1 VKLNKFVKGEKMKHV
16 GYCIGTTRPNRVNFI
31 TDKPLKLG
39 QFLILKYTED
49 GEEHRLLGMIQKIE
63 RENPFLGNVN
73 NVSQVEGL
81 QRFSL
86 PDTTIKGEINILGK
100 IIETEDEVFLQV
112 SRTPPFP
119 ASPIYEAEPELLKK
133 IFGAKRESFVK
144 IGTLLSEDSEVPVY
158 IDIEQVVLRHLAI
171 LAVTGA
177 GKSNTVSVLLKNII
191 EKKGTTVVFDFHG
204 EYAKTNLTRNGK
216 SVINHIKPF
225 INPVHL
231 KSKEFAS
238 LIGIKESAH
247 VQYRY
252 FRLAL
257 ENLFETLKAEK
268 GDSWENYLSTEDF
281 LERLKEEVENLS
293 IDDEE
298 SGKKKKIKGKI
309 RDDSLFEVLN
319 KLEDAYVELGHIIKL
334 GVPPLI
340 DVIKPGYVNVFDF
353 SELDEDVADT
363 IASNILRWGLEE
375 RKKAVRQNS
384 SKLPFPILIVI
395 EEAHILA
402 GEKINTQSKYWIAR
416 IAREGRKF
424 GIGLTIVTQRP
435 KGLDKEI
442 LSQMNNMIILKLV
455 EPEDQ
460 KHVQRASES
469 LSSELMEY
477 LPALNPGEAILL
489 GNMTKIPLL
498 VKIDKAVEKIEGNDI
513 NVINEWS
520 KTPIREEKASDILEE
535 LDYM

>member
-1 VKLNKFVKGEKMKHV
+1 MKQV

-31 TDKPLKLG
+31 TEKPLKLG
-39 QFLILKYTED
+39 QFVILSYNED
-49 GEEHRLLGMIQKIE
+49 GTEHKLLGMIQKIE
-63 RENPFLGNVN
+63 RENPFLNGVN
-73 NVSQVEGL
+73 SLSQVEGL
-81 QRFSL
+81 QKFSI
-86 PDTTIKGEINILGK
+86 PETSIKGEINILGE
-100 IIETEDEVFLQV
+100 IVETDDEVFLKIP
-112 SRTPPFP
+112 RTPPFP
-119 ASPIYEAEPELLKK
+119 ASTIYEADPKLLEK
-133 IFGAKRESFVK
+133 IFGAKKESYVR
-144 IGTLLSEDSEVPVY
+144 IGTLLSEDNEVPVY
-158 IDIEQVVLRHLAI
+158 VDIEQIVLRHLAI

-177 GKSNTVSVLLKNII
+177 GKSNTVSVLLKNILS
-191 EKKGTTVVFDFHG
+191 KNGTSVVFDFHG

-216 SVINHIKPF
+216 PAVNHIKPF

-231 KSKEFAS
+231 RAKEFAS
-238 LIGIKESAH
+238 LIGIKQSAH

-257 ENLFETLKAEK
+257 ENLFERLKEEK
-268 GDSWENYLSTEDF
+268 GENWESYITTEDF
-281 LERLKEEVENLS
+281 LNRLKEEIENLAS
-293 IDDEE
+293 EDYD
-298 SGKKKKIKGKI
+298 GKKKIKGKI
-309 RDDSLFEVLN
+309 RDDSLYEVLN
-319 KLEDAYVELGHIIKL
+319 KLEDAYLELGHIIKL

-340 DVIKPGYVNVFDF
+340 EQIKAGYVNVFDF
-353 SELDEDVADT
+353 SELDEDVADS
-363 IASNILRWGLEE
+363 IASNLLRWSLEE
-375 RKKAVRQNS
+375 RKKAVRAND
-384 SKLPFPILIVI
+384 SKLPFPILTVI

-402 GEKINTQSKYWIAR
+402 GEKVNTQSKYWIAR

-424 GIGLTIVTQRP
+424 GLGIAVVTQRP

-498 VKIDKAVEKIEGNDI
+498 VKIDKATEKIEGNDI
-513 NVINEWS
+513 NVVKEWS
-520 KTPIREEKASDILEE
+520 KTPVEDEKSRDILDE
-535 LDYM
+535 LEYL

>member
-1 VKLNKFVKGEKMKHV
+1 MKLA
-16 GYCIGTTRPNRVNFI
+16 GYCIGITKPNRVNFI
-31 TDKPLKLG
+31 TDLPLKLG
-39 QFLILKYTED
+39 QFLILKYNEN
-49 GEEHRLLGMIQKIE
+49 GREHNLLGMIQKLE
-63 RENPFLGNVN
+63 RENPFLNNVN
-73 NVSQVEGL
+73 NISQVEGL
-81 QRFSL
+81 QKFSM
-86 PDTTIKGEINILGK
+86 PETTIKGEINILGE
-100 IIETEDEVFLQV
+100 IIETDDEVFLQV
-112 SRTPPFP
+112 PRTPPFP
-119 ASPIYEAEPELLKK
+119 ASPIYEADPELLKK
-133 IFGAKRESFVK
+133 IFGAKKESFVK
-144 IGTLLSEDSEVPVY
+144 IGTLLSEENEVPVF
-158 IDIEQVVLRHLAI
+158 IDIEQIVLRHLAI

-191 EKKGTTVVFDFHG
+191 EKNGTTVVFDFHG
-204 EYAKTNLTRNGK
+204 EYANTNLTRNGS

-225 INPVHL
+225 INPIHL
-231 KSKEFAS
+231 RPKEFAS
-238 LIGIKESAH
+238 FIGIKESAH

-257 ENLFETLKAEK
+257 ENLYESLKEEK
-268 GDSWENYLSTEDF
+268 GDGWESYISTEEF
-281 LERLKEEVENLS
+281 LERLKEEVENLGNT
-293 IDDEE
+293 DEE
-298 SGKKKKIKGKI
+298 VQRKNKIKGKV
-309 RDDSLFEVLN
+309 REDSLFEVLN
-319 KLEDAYVELGHIIKL
+319 KLEDTYIELGHIIKL

-340 DVIKPGYVNVFDF
+340 DMIKPGYVNVFDF
-353 SELDEDVADT
+353 SELDEDIADT

-375 RKKAVRQNS
+375 RKKAVRKNP
-384 SKLPFPILIVI
+384 SKLPFPVLIVI

-477 LPALNPGEAILL
+477 LPALNPGEAILI

-513 NVINEWS
+513 NVIKEWAN
-520 KTPIREEKASDILEE
+520 TPIKEEKPSDILDE
-535 LDYM
+535 LDFM

>member
-1 VKLNKFVKGEKMKHV
+1 MKQ
-16 GYCIGTTRPNRVNFI
+16 IGFSIGITKPNRVNFI
-31 TDKPLKLG
+31 TDIPVRLG
-39 QFLILKYTED
+39 QFVILQYEED
-49 GEEHRLLGMIQKIE
+49 GETNNLLGMIQKLE
-63 RENPFLGNVN
+63 RENPFLNNVN
-73 NVSQVEGL
+73 SVSQVEGL
-81 QRFSL
+81 KEFSA
-86 PDTTIKGEINILGK
+86 PETVIKGEINILGK
-100 IIETEDEVFLQV
+100 IVETKDEVFLQV
-112 SRTPPFP
+112 PRTPPFP
-119 ASPIYEAEPELLKK
+119 ASIVYEANPELLKK
-133 IFGAKRESFVK
+133 IFGAKKESFVR
-144 IGTLLSEDSEVPVY
+144 IGTLLSEKEEVPVY
-158 IDIEQVVLRHLAI
+158 IDIEQIVLRHLAI

-177 GKSNTVSVLLKNII
+177 GKSNTVSILLKNII
-191 EKKGTTVVFDFHG
+191 EKNGTTVVFDFHG
-204 EYAKTNLTRNGK
+204 EYAKTKLTRNGK

-225 INPVHL
+225 INPIHL

-238 LIGIKESAH
+238 LIGIKQNAH

-257 ENLFETLKAEK
+257 ENLIENLKADI
-268 GDSWENYLSTEDF
+268 GDLWEHETDTETF
-281 LERLKEEVENLS
+281 LNRLKEEVENLS
-293 IDDEE
+293 IETEE
-298 SGKKKKIKGKI
+298 GSNKKKIKGRV
-309 RDDSLFEVLN
+309 RDDSLYEVLN
-319 KLEDAYVELGHIIKL
+319 KLEDAYIELGHIIKL

-340 DVIKPGYVNVFDF
+340 DMIKPGYVNVFDF

-375 RKKAVRQNS
+375 RKKAVRQGD

-402 GEKINTQSKYWIAR
+402 GEKINTESKYWIAR

-469 LSSELMEY
+469 LSAELMEY
-477 LPALNPGEAILL
+477 LPSLNPGEGIII

-498 VKIDKAVEKIEGNDI
+498 VKIDRAVEKIEGNDI
-513 NVINEWS
+513 NVIEEWAN
-520 KTPIREEKASDILEE
+520 TPIKERPSNILDE
-535 LDYM
+535 LDFM